1 MFKDS
6 ENQLIIEKK
15 YLEWYIILVNNLDLI
30 NIIIKNK
37 KGNLIYQNNF
47 KLNYLKTFK
56 LISTINSIKE
66 IIDFFSIMINKQN
79 INIIKKKY
87 SLKLIVKSHSNENKK
102 IELILIRI
110 NQKIRKIKE
119 IQAHNNYIISTKKFS
134 NSGNIVSISYD
145 NSIKIWNNNL
155 ELLQTIEN
163 VYNDNSGIINISIK
177 DENKFTTISGNKEMK
192 FWKKENN
199 KFIELKEINKTN
211 NFDYLKIKEYI
222 ITIIRNDVIISEN
235 IENKMQNVTIL
246 NHSGEIFSM
255 CLKLNVLICSG
266 IGGTKFWNKNNF
278 ECLFY
283 IKEAICY
290 DEDAIKFI
298 DDDRLIVGGGEDN
311 IISIISLNQKK
322 IIKSINNK
330 FQCWT
335 INVIKKKEIFLIGGK
350 SKNIKIYRYDNYQ
363 CIQIIKNAH
372 KDYINGILSL
382 NNDLILSYSDDK
394 KFCLWKFIK

>member
-246 NHSGEIFSM
+246 NHSGEVFSM

>member
-15 YLEWYIILVNNLDLI
+15 YLEWIIILVNNLDLI

-222 ITIIRNDVIISEN
+222 ITIIRNDIIISEN

-266 IGGTKFWNKNNF
+266 SGGTKFWNKNNF

>member
-15 YLEWYIILVNNLDLI
+15 YLEWIIILVNNLDLI

-222 ITIIRNDVIISEN
+222 ITIIRNDIIISEN

>member
-15 YLEWYIILVNNLDLI
+15 YLEWIIILVNNLDLI

-199 KFIELKEINKTN
+199 KFIELNEINQTN

>member
-1 MFKDS
+1 
-6 ENQLIIEKK
+6 
-15 YLEWYIILVNNLDLI
+15 
-30 NIIIKNK
+30 
-37 KGNLIYQNNF
+37 
-47 KLNYLKTFK
+47 
-56 LISTINSIKE
+56 
-66 IIDFFSIMINKQN
+66 MINKQN

-199 KFIELKEINKTN
+199 KFIELNEINKTN

-246 NHSGEIFSM
+246 NHSGEVFSM

>member
-199 KFIELKEINKTN
+199 KFIELNEINQTN

-222 ITIIRNDVIISEN
+222 ITIIRNDIIISEN

-246 NHSGEIFSM
+246 NHSGEVFSM

-278 ECLFY
+278 ECLFN

-311 IISIISLNQKK
+311 IILIISLNQKK

>member
-15 YLEWYIILVNNLDLI
+15 YLEWIIILVNNLDLI

-177 DENKFTTISGNKEMK
+177 DENKFMTISGNKEMK

-199 KFIELKEINKTN
+199 KFIELNEINQTN

-222 ITIIRNDVIISEN
+222 ITIIRNDIIISEN

>member
-199 KFIELKEINKTN
+199 KFIELNEINQTN

-222 ITIIRNDVIISEN
+222 ITIIRNDIIISEN

-246 NHSGEIFSM
+246 NHSGEVFSM

>member
-15 YLEWYIILVNNLDLI
+15 YLEWIIILVNNLDLI

-199 KFIELKEINKTN
+199 KFIELNEINQTN

-266 IGGTKFWNKNNF
+266 SGGTKFWNKNNF

>member
-15 YLEWYIILVNNLDLI
+15 YLEWIIILVNNLDLI

-199 KFIELKEINKTN
+199 KFIELNEINQTN

-222 ITIIRNDVIISEN
+222 ITIIRNDIIISEN

-266 IGGTKFWNKNNF
+266 SGGTKFWNKNNF

-298 DDDRLIVGGGEDN
+298 DDDRLIVGGCEDN
-311 IISIISLNQKK
+311 IISII
-322 IIKSINNK
+322 
-330 FQCWT
+330 
-335 INVIKKKEIFLIGGK
+335 
-350 SKNIKIYRYDNYQ
+350 
-363 CIQIIKNAH
+363 
-372 KDYINGILSL
+372 
-382 NNDLILSYSDDK
+382 
-394 KFCLWKFIK
+394 

>member
-15 YLEWYIILVNNLDLI
+15 YLEWIIILVNNLDLI

-235 IENKMQNVTIL
+235 IENKIQNVTIL